1 MNIRNLK
8 YSLLAATALF
18 VTSCSTQKPQVNSK
32 GKSTK
37 TQVTKPVPP
46 KTPTAPVAA
55 GNSRYYQFLY
65 YPETSG
71 KEPQYR

>member
-8 YSLLAATALF
+8 YSLIAAMALF
-18 VTSCSTQKPQVNSK
+18 INSCSTQKPQVKSK
-32 GKSTK
+32 GKTTK

-55 GNSRYYQFLY
+55 GKEEVKVNL
-65 YPETSG
+65 PEINR
-71 KEPQYR
+71 EFRAA